1 MAGRSRPPPS
11 RADVTAPAWA
21 LELVDTVCA
30 EAGVEPPRLGW
41 RRRRSEA
48 STGVARRSEGTVS
61 VRAGTDPLDQRLTV
75 LHELAHWISPPASRR
90 RRAVHHGRAFYA
102 VAFEL
107 YRRHGLSDADA
118 LRLESS
124 HYRSALLHATALGVP
139 GAEDALAAHRAR
151 QRERPRRRW
160 RVVVGEHAIR
170 LERDGRWSVCAV
182 CGQRVVGPMLRRVR
196 NARRPVRHVLMA
208 AVPA

>member
-1 MAGRSRPPPS
+1 M
-11 RADVTAPAWA
+11 TAPAWA
-21 LELVDTVCA
+21 SSLVADVCA

-41 RRRRSEA
+41 RRRRGEA
-48 STGVARRSEGTVS
+48 STGVARRSEGSVA
-61 VRAGTDPLDQRLTV
+61 VRAGSDPLDQRLTL
-75 LHELAHWISPPASRR
+75 LHELAHWILPSARR
-90 RRAVHHGRAFYA
+90 RGRRTVHHGRAFYS

-124 HYRSALLHATALGVP
+124 HYRSALLHAAALGVP
-139 GAEDALAAHRAR
+139 GAADALAAHRAR
-151 QRERPRRRW
+151 HRERPRRRW
-160 RVVVGEHAIR
+160 RVLVREHTIR

-182 CGQRVVGPMLRRVR
+182 CGQRVVGSNLRRVR
-196 NARRPVRHVLMA
+196 TARRPVRHVLMA